1 MNIMSSFAQL
11 TIDLIM
17 FFPFAAAACATGM
30 SVRAVCRGQVVTS
43 SRMFA
48 RRTLLRSANPIEFWM
63 EIALYCLAAT
73 FLTLLG
79 LLFFDHAPDWFY
91 RLLLAR

>member
-1 MNIMSSFAQL
+1 ML
-11 TIDLIM
+11 
-17 FFPFAAAACATGM
+17 FPFAAAACAIAMT
-30 SVRAVCRGQVVTS
+30 VRAVSRGQVVTS

-48 RRTLLRSANPIEFWM
+48 RRTLLRSANPIEFWL
-63 EIALYCLAAT
+63 EIALYCLAAI
-73 FLTLLG
+73 FLMFLG